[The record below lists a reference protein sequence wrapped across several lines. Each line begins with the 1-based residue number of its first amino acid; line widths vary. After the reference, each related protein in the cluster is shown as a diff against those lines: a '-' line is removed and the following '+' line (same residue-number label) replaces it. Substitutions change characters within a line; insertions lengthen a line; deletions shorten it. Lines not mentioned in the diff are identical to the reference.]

1 MLGSGH
7 PTLVPHWTRSFPM
20 PTRLTSHSVLN
31 PAGRKAWREDGP
43 TEGKCLWEMHAVW
56 GWDLKKDEGV
66 VLRENY
72 FVKDPM
78 TGRKVMTL
86 LFFSLNVTFL
96 TVVRPS
102 RRLTGTQT
110 FITLSSKNGE
120 SEYERSPLPISW
132 SSWRLYPTR
141 LVI

>member
-1 MLGSGH
+1 
-7 PTLVPHWTRSFPM
+7 
-20 PTRLTSHSVLN
+20 
-31 PAGRKAWREDGP
+31 
-43 TEGKCLWEMHAVW
+43 MHGVW

-78 TGRKVMTL
+78 TGRKVVTL
-86 LFFSLNVTFL
+86 LFFTPSVTFL

-102 RRLTGTQT
+102 RRSIGTQT
-110 FITLSSKNGE
+110 FITLSSRNGE
-120 SEYERSPLPISW
+120 SEYEVSPLPISW

-141 LVI
+141 LAI